1 MKKLFTIALVII
13 SGICQAQNSWE
24 KVSIDSTISISF
36 PVKPTIENVDI
47 GQTFYSLELPENK
60 GKFSVTVK
68 NFTKMGVDDETIAN
82 EFEKEKTWDD
92 LKKEILKG
100 LGDGAKLIN
109 EELITI
115 NGIKSTKQIIKYK
128 NKSEVCDLTI
138 VIFYKGG
145 VLYVV
150 TFINIDGKADEN
162 MKQHFFDSIELI
174 SN

>member
-1 MKKLFTIALVII
+1 ML
-13 SGICQAQNSWE
+13 
-24 KVSIDSTISISF
+24 
-36 PVKPTIENVDI
+36 
-47 GQTFYSLELPENK
+47 
-60 GKFSVTVK
+60 
-68 NFTKMGVDDETIAN
+68 
-82 EFEKEKTWDD
+82 
-92 LKKEILKG
+92 ILKG